1 MKSNSYYSADDV
13 IKLLKVRQGTRTQED
28 FAAEIGISYQLLS
41 NVILGS
47 RSPGNKILKFL
58 KLRKEVGYRKA

>member
-13 IKLLKVRQGTRTQED
+13 VKLLRVRQGMRTQED

-41 NVILGS
+41 NVLLKS
-47 RSPGNKILKFL
+47 RAPGAKILRFL